1 MSQQQQPQW
10 YQPGSIVESIRRA
23 GEYDAITTELIVDV
37 LATNELDVPRER
49 IASLVETVRTQLA
62 EDTATTEPAVD
73 TDSLRDSSARI
84 VSASD
89 MAYLSAHDFAR
100 ILGATLTRY
109 EGTFQTPQ
117 AVDDCDVDLFWNRQH
132 TTVAIKTAPTQ
143 PETARG
149 EDIVHTVVEGNTT
162 PATGRSA
169 STIVIVSNTS
179 FTDAAH
185 DLAATHEIT
194 LIEQPTLDQWFTDNQ
209 LTHEVLGT
217 ILEYRDLTG
226 EEYNDILD
234 GLSPLPFDVQDV
246 DPLEQQPTRI
256 EAPAT
261 TLDRDFTAET
271 TPTTDGPDTASGG
284 HSSEADSAPDDDD
297 VGSALNTAPDER
309 GEHGV
314 LYADPSEDGDA
325 DAFDRFTDELTEDSE

>member
-10 YQPGSIVESIRRA
+10 YQPGSIVESIQRA
-23 GEYDAITTELIVDV
+23 DKYDAITTELIVDV

-49 IASLVETVRTQLA
+49 ILSLVEAVRTQLKEDA
-62 EDTATTEPAVD
+62 ETTEPAVETD
-73 TDSLRDSSARI
+73 TLRDSSARI
-84 VSASD
+84 VSAAD

-109 EGTFQTPQ
+109 EGTFRTPQ
-117 AVDDCDVDLFWNRQH
+117 TVDDCDVDLFWNRQH

-143 PETARG
+143 PETTRG
-149 EDIVHTVVEGNTT
+149 EDVVHTVVEGNTT

-194 LIEQPTLDQWFTDNQ
+194 LIDQLTLDQWFTDIQ
-209 LTHEVLGT
+209 LTHEALGT
-217 ILEYRDLTG
+217 ILEYHDLTN
-226 EEYNDILD
+226 EEYDDILD
-234 GLSPLPFDVQDV
+234 RLPPLPSTVQDI
-246 DPLEQQPTRI
+246 DPLERQPTTI

-261 TLDRDFTAET
+261 TLDRDYTAET
-271 TPTTDGPDTASGG
+271 TSTTSDPDTAGDN
-284 HSSEADSAPDDDD
+284 HSSETDSTPDDD

-325 DAFDRFTDELTEDSE
+325 DAFDRFTEELTEDSE